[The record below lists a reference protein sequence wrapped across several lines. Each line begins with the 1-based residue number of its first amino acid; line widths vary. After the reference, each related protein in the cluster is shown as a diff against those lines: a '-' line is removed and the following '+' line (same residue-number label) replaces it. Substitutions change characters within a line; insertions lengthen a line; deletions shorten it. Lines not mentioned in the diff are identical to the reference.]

1 MRSFLILS
9 ILSFLHTGAYSKS
22 NVVGIDTV
30 IISGK
35 KAKVWASSTLQSKQ
49 PGRYSVKNVFDG
61 DSTTAWVEG
70 VEGDGR
76 GESISVE
83 FLENVTVKGFLLFP
97 GYTKSVKTLIENVI
111 PDGIKIVVDG
121 KPFSHY
127 YINYSKTDTFSQYSD
142 WYCVPADPINLS
154 PRFIIFDK
162 PIVGKLFEL
171 QITGVLPGMKYSDL
185 AISEWNF
192 FLDESKFKPRRTD
205 YEKIL
210 SLLSDFAKGNLSDH
224 FASDD
229 IFVENLLLRK
239 HLKSDY
245 LDPDVIKYRVDDRL
259 DSVLDSSWV
268 ALVAKQDKNYQ
279 DYIISKLKTRGGSLT
294 DPPLQIFLKA
304 EHSDF
309 INDIVMAFSRDNKHY
324 LIGATCFGFEVGV
337 LGSVWVR
344 PIIFLNQKYKITQLG
359 TLKYDRFTTGE
370 IGEQTCGTYSVP

>member
-9 ILSFLHTGAYSKS
+9 ILAFLHAGAYTKS

-30 IISGK
+30 IINGK
-35 KAKVWASSTLQSKQ
+35 KAAVWASSTLQSKQ

-76 GESISVE
+76 GESITVE

-97 GYTKSVKTLIENVI
+97 GYTKSLKTLIENVI
-111 PDGIKIVVDG
+111 PTYIRIIVDG
-121 KPFSHY
+121 KPFSDY
-127 YINYSKTDTFSQYSD
+127 EIFYSEIDTSGFSD
-142 WYCVPADPINLS
+142 CVPADPINLS

-171 QITGVLPGMKYSDL
+171 QITGVRSGMKYSDL

-192 FLDESKFKPRRTD
+192 FLDGSAFKPRRTD

-224 FASDD
+224 FASDN
-229 IFVENLLLRK
+229 IFVEKLLLLK
-239 HLKSDY
+239 HLESDY
-245 LDPDVIKYRVDDRL
+245 LRVYSDDL
-259 DSVLDSSWV
+259 GADIDSSWA
-268 ALVAKQDKNYQ
+268 ALVARQDKEYQ
-279 DYIISKLKTRGGSLT
+279 DHLISELETRGGSLT

-309 INDIVMAFSRDNKHY
+309 INNIVMGVSWGY
-324 LIGATCFGFEVGV
+324 EYCLLGATCFLFDVPWKGT
-337 LGSVWVR
+337 VWVH
-344 PIIFLNQKYKITQLG
+344 PIIVLRKYEIIQLG
-359 TLKYDRFTTGE
+359 TLKYDRITGE
-370 IGEQTCGTYSVP
+370 VGEGTCGTFFQ

>member
-9 ILSFLHTGAYSKS
+9 ILAFLQTGAYTKS

-70 VEGDGR
+70 VEGDGT
-76 GESISVE
+76 GESITVE
-83 FLENVTVKGFLLFP
+83 FLENVTVKGCLLFP
-97 GYTKSVKTLIENVI
+97 GYTKSLKTLIENVI
-111 PDGIKIVVDG
+111 PTYIRIIVDG
-121 KPFSHY
+121 KPFSDY
-127 YINYSKTDTFSQYSD
+127 EIFYSEIDTSGFSD
-142 WYCVPADPINLS
+142 CVPADPINLN

-192 FLDESKFKPRRTD
+192 FLDRSAFKPRRTD

-224 FASDD
+224 FASDN
-229 IFVENLLLRK
+229 IFVEKLLLLK
-239 HLKSDY
+239 HLESDY
-245 LDPDVIKYRVDDRL
+245 LRIYSDDL
-259 DSVLDSSWV
+259 EADIDSSWA
-268 ALVAKQDKNYQ
+268 ALVAEQDKEYH
-279 DYIISKLKTRGGSLT
+279 DHLISELKTRGGSLT

-309 INDIVMAFSRDNKHY
+309 INNIVMAFSRGYEYY
-324 LIGATCFGFEVGV
+324 LLGATCFSFDVPWKGT
-337 LGSVWVR
+337 VWVH
-344 PIIFLNQKYKITQLG
+344 PIIVLRKYKIIQLG
-359 TLKYDRFTTGE
+359 TLKYDRITGE
-370 IGEQTCGTYSVP
+370 VGEGTCGAFFQ